1 MLLVL
6 KILLVQ
12 GGHLSEFQILVD
24 KLKSQGAKRVFIKP
38 LANNDNS
45 KQQIYLGSDFE
56 VIRAIPSGDVSSAG
70 ISKKGAIFKAPL
82 DFYWINLDGATDLA
96 PNAQIIL
103 YDKA

>member
-45 KQQIYLGSDFE
+45 KQQIYQQKNELRVLILS
-56 VIRAIPSGDVSSAG
+56 VI
-70 ISKKGAIFKAPL
+70 
-82 DFYWINLDGATDLA
+82 
-96 PNAQIIL
+96 
-103 YDKA
+103 